1 MQVDFWSKA
10 WISLRWNDGI
20 RIVFGGEIRMVV
32 AHAAIMSV
40 FFLMASAVSSSSAEK
55 LRVAYP
61 TLGPGSTPSWVS
73 YEMGFWKKNGLDVEL
88 VLLSGGARMLPALIS
103 GSVDMILGSD
113 TGVTTANL
121 QGANLI
127 RIGVTMNSLG
137 YSLVT
142 QPTIRSI
149 QDLKGKV
156 LGIGRGRDASYAR
169 LVKMLS
175 DNGVNPASDVKF
187 LPVGETPT
195 GRLQAIKTG
204 LVHGAVFTPPLDLV
218 GSREGLRIL
227 QKIDVPTLG
236 GGINTTAFM
245 VQQNRK
251 ILLTFLRAYLEG
263 IRYTLTHKSESLKV
277 FFKYFRNPDNEG
289 LAYLYDDTMPRIARD
304 LRPNPESVR
313 SILDQIA
320 IDDPRAKQLSEKD
333 HWNLTLLDEI
343 QKSGFIDKLYR

>member
-1 MQVDFWSKA
+1 MT
-10 WISLRWNDGI
+10 
-20 RIVFGGEIRMVV
+20 
-32 AHAAIMSV
+32 AAIALILGV
-40 FFLMASAVSSSSAEK
+40 FCFILSAAGPANGAEK

-61 TLGPGSTPSWVS
+61 TLGPGSTPSWVT
-73 YEMGFWKKNGLDVEL
+73 YEMGFWKKSGLDVEL
-88 VLLSGGARMLPALIS
+88 ILLSGGARMLPALIS

-113 TGVTTANL
+113 TGVTIANL
-121 QGANLI
+121 QGANLV

-142 QPTIRSI
+142 QPGIRSI

-156 LGIGRGRDASYAR
+156 LGAGRGRDASYAR
-169 LVKMLS
+169 LVKILS
-175 DNGVNPASDVKF
+175 DNGLNPATDVKF
-187 LPVGETPT
+187 LPIGETPT
-195 GRLQAIKTG
+195 GRLQAIKSG

-218 GSREGLRIL
+218 GSRDGLRIL
-227 QKIDVPTLG
+227 HKIDVATLG
-236 GGINTTAFM
+236 GGINTTAPF

-251 ILLTFLRAYLEG
+251 ALLTFLRAYMEG
-263 IRYTLTHKSESLKV
+263 IRYMVTHKQESLKV
-277 FFKYFRNPDNEG
+277 FFKYFRNPDNEA
-289 LAYLYDDTMPRIARD
+289 LAYLYDDTMPRIQKD

-343 QKSGFIDKLYR
+343 QKSGFVDKLYKQ

>member
-1 MQVDFWSKA
+1 M
-10 WISLRWNDGI
+10 
-20 RIVFGGEIRMVV
+20 VFQRCVKPLLVGLLSFTLS
-32 AHAAIMSV
+32 AATTN
-40 FFLMASAVSSSSAEK
+40 AAER

-61 TLGPGSTPSWVS
+61 TLGPGSTPSWVT
-73 YEMGFWKKNGLDVEL
+73 YETGFWKKSGLDVEL

-113 TGVTTANL
+113 TGVTLANL
-121 QGANLI
+121 QGANI
-127 RIGVTMNSLG
+127 TRIGVTMNSLG

-156 LGIGRGRDASYAR
+156 LGTGRGRDASYAR

-175 DNGVNPASDVKF
+175 DNGINPATDVKF

-195 GRLQAIKTG
+195 GRLQAIKNG

-227 QKIDVPTLG
+227 HKIDVPTLG
-236 GGINTTAFM
+236 GGINTTAQS

-251 ILLTFLRAYLEG
+251 ALLAFLRAYMEG
-263 IRYTLTHKSESLKV
+263 IRFMITHKAESLKV
-277 FFKYFRNPDNEG
+277 FFKYFRNPDGEA
-289 LAYLYDDTMPRIARD
+289 LAYLYDDTAPRIQKD
-304 LRPNPESVR
+304 LRPNPDSVR

-320 IDDPRAKQLSEKD
+320 LDDPRAKQLGVKD
-333 HWNLTLLDEI
+333 HWNLSLLDEI
-343 QKSGFIDKLYR
+343 QKSGFIEKLYKQ

>member
-1 MQVDFWSKA
+1 MT
-10 WISLRWNDGI
+10 
-20 RIVFGGEIRMVV
+20 
-32 AHAAIMSV
+32 AAIALILGAFCFM
-40 FFLMASAVSSSSAEK
+40 LSAAPSSGAEK

-61 TLGPGSTPSWVS
+61 TLGPGSTPSWVTH
-73 YEMGFWKKNGLDVEL
+73 EMGFWKKSGLDVEL
-88 VLLSGGARMLPALIS
+88 ILLSGGARMLPALIS

-113 TGVTTANL
+113 TGVTIANL
-121 QGANLI
+121 QGANLV

-142 QPTIRSI
+142 QPGIRSI

-156 LGIGRGRDASYAR
+156 LGAGRGRDASYAR
-169 LVKMLS
+169 LVKILS
-175 DNGVNPASDVKF
+175 DNGLNPATDVKF
-187 LPVGETPT
+187 LPIGETPT
-195 GRLQAIKTG
+195 GRLQAIKSG

-218 GSREGLRIL
+218 GSRDGLRIL
-227 QKIDVPTLG
+227 HKIDVPTLG
-236 GGINTTAFM
+236 GGINTTAPL

-251 ILLTFLRAYLEG
+251 ALLTFLRAYMEG
-263 IRYTLTHKSESLKV
+263 IRYMVTHKQESLKV
-277 FFKYFRNPDNEG
+277 FFKYFRNPDNEA
-289 LAYLYDDTMPRIARD
+289 LAYLYDDTMPRIQKD

-343 QKSGFIDKLYR
+343 QKSGFVDKLYKQ

>member
-1 MQVDFWSKA
+1 MT
-10 WISLRWNDGI
+10 
-20 RIVFGGEIRMVV
+20 
-32 AHAAIMSV
+32 AAIALILGV
-40 FFLMASAVSSSSAEK
+40 FCFILSAAGPANGAEK

-61 TLGPGSTPSWVS
+61 TLGPGSTPSWVTH
-73 YEMGFWKKNGLDVEL
+73 EMAFWKKSGLDVEL
-88 VLLSGGARMLPALIS
+88 ILLSGGARMLPALIS

-113 TGVTTANL
+113 TGVTIANL
-121 QGANLI
+121 QGANLV

-142 QPTIRSI
+142 QPGIRSI

-156 LGIGRGRDASYAR
+156 LGAGRGRDASYAR
-169 LVKMLS
+169 LVKILS
-175 DNGVNPASDVKF
+175 DNGLNPATDVKF
-187 LPVGETPT
+187 LPIGETPT
-195 GRLQAIKTG
+195 GRLQAIKSG

-218 GSREGLRIL
+218 GSRDGLRIL
-227 QKIDVPTLG
+227 HKIDVPTLG
-236 GGINTTAFM
+236 GGINTTAPF

-251 ILLTFLRAYLEG
+251 ALLTFLRAYMEG
-263 IRYTLTHKSESLKV
+263 IRYMVTHKQESLKV
-277 FFKYFRNPDNEG
+277 FFKYFRNPDNEA
-289 LAYLYDDTMPRIARD
+289 LAYLYDETMPRIQKD

-343 QKSGFIDKLYR
+343 QKSGFVDKLYKQ